1 MRMQSAAQDAA
12 NDHPKVFDFH
22 ALTDNNDF
30 LRLAVEG
37 AQIGLWST
45 DLASGLT
52 DSSRLNNVLFGL
64 DPDGPP
70 FDAATWHKLIHPD
83 DLQIV
88 LACWTN
94 AAQSDAQYDVEYRIV
109 RPDGAVRWILSIG
122 RYHFDGNGAP
132 VRISGISIDIT
143 ERQQAREALKL
154 ADRRKNEFFAVLG
167 HELRNP
173 LAPITI
179 ALEIHAL
186 PQSTE
191 SMRRTAMDVI
201 KRQVTHL
208 TRLVDELL
216 DVSRISHGKFVVNKE
231 RTDVGRFINDAAAIA
246 QPLVHAKAQTLSLDI
261 PQETLFVEGDPSR
274 LVQALG
280 NLLNNASK
288 YTPDA
293 GHISL
298 TVASTADQVSIAIKD
313 NGIGIAPDNIQVIF
327 ELFAQVNDGMSQRAS
342 GLGVGL
348 YLVKQIVELHG
359 GAVFASSEGQGK
371 GSTFTVTLPR
381 AV

>member
-1 MRMQSAAQDAA
+1 MTTQPAAQDAA
-12 NDHPKVFDFH
+12 NGHPSAFDFH
-22 ALTDNNDF
+22 ALAYDNDF
-30 LRLAVEG
+30 LRLAIDG
-37 AQIGLWST
+37 AHIGLWST
-45 DLASGLT
+45 DLATGLT
-52 DSSRLNNVLFGL
+52 DSSRLNNILFGL

-70 FDAATWHKLIHPD
+70 LDGARWRQLIHPD
-83 DLQIV
+83 DLQAV
-88 LACWTN
+88 LAGWTN
-94 AAQSDAQYDVEYRIV
+94 AAQRNAQYDAEYRILL
-109 RPDGAVRWILSIG
+109 PDGAVRWILSLG
-122 RYHFDGNGAP
+122 RYYFDDNGAP
-132 VRISGISIDIT
+132 IRISGISMDIT
-143 ERQQAREALKL
+143 ERKQAQEALKL

-201 KRQVTHL
+201 RRQVTHL

-216 DVSRISHGKFVVNKE
+216 DVSRISHGKFTLNKQ
-231 RTDVGRFINDAAAIA
+231 RTEVSRFINGAFEVA
-246 QPLVHAKAQTLSLDI
+246 QPLVTAKAQTLSLDI
-261 PQETLFVEGDPSR
+261 PQEALFVDGDPNR
-274 LVQALG
+274 LIQALG

-288 YTPDA
+288 FTPDT

-298 TVASTADQVSIAIKD
+298 TAVSTADQVNIAIKD
-313 NGIGIAPDNIQVIF
+313 NGIGIAADKIQVIF
-327 ELFAQVNDGMSQRAS
+327 ELFAQANDGMSQHAT

-348 YLVKQIVELHG
+348 YLVKQIIELHG
-359 GAVFASSEGQGK
+359 GAICAASDGSGK

-381 AV
+381 VA